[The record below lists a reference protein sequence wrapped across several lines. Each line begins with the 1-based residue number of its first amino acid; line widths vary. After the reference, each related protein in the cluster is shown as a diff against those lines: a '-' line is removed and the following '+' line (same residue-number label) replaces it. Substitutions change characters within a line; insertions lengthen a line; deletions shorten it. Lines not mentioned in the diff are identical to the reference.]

1 MADGGEAV
9 CNDDAGASGHELVE
23 GLLYQEFVFGV
34 EGAGGFVEYEDG
46 WIFEYGAGY
55 AESLPLSSAEFHTA
69 VADIG
74 LVGLF
79 HAVDKFVGVGYDSGL
94 FYMVEAVVG
103 SAKGDVVGNGIVEED
118 AVLRNETYLG
128 TDAIDV
134 EVADGDAVDEY
145 LSVGAVVETGKEVD
159 ESGFAGA

>member
-1 MADGGEAV
+1 MSKTKNDIPAIEVGKPIRIEADTKQEVIDQIA
-9 CNDDAGASGHELVE
+9 ELCKQAE
-23 GLLYQEFVFGV
+23 GLTRE
-34 EGAGGFVEYEDG
+34 GGFVEYEDG

-55 AESLPLSSAEFHTA
+55 AESLPLSSAEFHAA

-118 AVLRNETYLG
+118 GLLRHH
-128 TDAIDV
+128 AHQ
-134 EVADGDAVDEY
+134 VA
-145 LSVGAVVETGKEVD
+145 
-159 ESGFAGA
+159 